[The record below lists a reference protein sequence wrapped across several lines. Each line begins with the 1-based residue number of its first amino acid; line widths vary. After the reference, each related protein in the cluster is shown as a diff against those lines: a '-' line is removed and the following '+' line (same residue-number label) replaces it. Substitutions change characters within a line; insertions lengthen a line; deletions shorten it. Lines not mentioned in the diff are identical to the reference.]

1 MAYGIDP
8 YKRGGGGRNQ
18 TQVRP
23 ASFAS
28 ILWLEKARCRLGRA
42 GYSGVMDERT
52 VFGMA
57 LGLENSPWYVE
68 SVNFDRELRRL
79 DIRLEFSP
87 GTRFKHPGTN
97 QLVPI
102 YDSREKT
109 WRHLNFFQ
117 FECYLHAF
125 VPRVDGGA
133 GGGGVALV
141 PVPWARAGSGF
152 TLLMEA
158 MMVFLTS
165 TGMTVAEAAEAVG
178 EYPQRL
184 WKVLHHHV
192 STARALT
199 DYSAVTAVGIDEVSR
214 THGQDYLTVISEVA
228 STRQKARVLAVV
240 PGREAKAVAEGQA
253 DLARHGLKAEAV
265 RTVCTD
271 FSAAYIKG
279 VGETYPA
286 ARQIFDHFHL
296 MKLAGEAVDKV
307 RRRERKTFPELL
319 KGTRWL
325 WLKRLERL
333 TPEERSELTRL
344 RRSELQTGRVYN
356 QLDSLRSIMNLAKP
370 EAAERAL
377 WQWTCWVMRG
387 RIGEMKDVARTIRR
401 HWEGIVAYLWT
412 RINNGTA
419 EALNGIIQTV
429 KRKSRGFR
437 TVENFRLMIYL
448 VAARLTFW
456 LPIPTPATH
465 TTSH

>member
-1 MAYGIDP
+1 MEWVSY
-8 YKRGGGGRNQ
+8 
-18 TQVRP
+18 
-23 ASFAS
+23 F
-28 ILWLEKARCRLGRA
+28 
-42 GYSGVMDERT
+42 GVMDERS

-57 LGLENSPWYVE
+57 LGLGDSAWYVE
-68 SVNFDRELRRL
+68 SVTFDRELRRL

-87 GTRFKHPGTN
+87 GTRFKHPGSG
-97 QLVPI
+97 QLVPV
-102 YDSREKT
+102 YDTLERT

-125 VPRVDGGA
+125 VPRVDGGSD
-133 GGGGVALV
+133 GGGVAQV
-141 PVPWARAGSGF
+141 PVPWARPGSGF

-192 STARALT
+192 SMARALA
-199 DYSAVTAVGIDEVSR
+199 DYSRVTAVGIDEVSR
-214 THGQDYLTVISEVA
+214 THGQDYLTVITEVA
-228 STRQKARVLAVV
+228 GTKQKARVLAVV
-240 PGREAKAVAEGQA
+240 PGRDAKAVAEAQE
-253 DLARHGLKAEAV
+253 DLAKHGLKAEAV
-265 RTVCTD
+265 LTVCTD

-286 ARQIFDHFHL
+286 ARQVFDFFHL

-307 RRRERKTFPELL
+307 RRRERKDFPDQL

-325 WLKRLERL
+325 WLKRPERL
-333 TPEERSELTRL
+333 MPEELSELARL
-344 RRSELQTGRVYN
+344 RRSQLQTGRAYN
-356 QLDSLRSIMNLAKP
+356 YIDSLRSLMNTAEP

-377 WQWTCWVMRG
+377 WQWTRWVLRG
-387 RIGEMKDVARTIRR
+387 RIEEMKDVARTIRR

-437 TVENFRLMIYL
+437 TIENFRLMIYL
-448 VAARLTFW
+448 VASRLTFR
-456 LPIPTPATH
+456 LPIPIPFTH